1 MDREKNEARWI
12 GGDTEMF
19 VADATDRLY
28 RIERR
33 KDRVIIFF
41 LTARMGYLIPIFLAL
56 SFCYGLIWTAIHLGG
71 GGGAI
76 SALVGGSISL
86 VALACFIKAENLAPF
101 VVTIQPGM
109 VSFQRSFQGVP
120 VSIKK
125 IYPRSAVT
133 DLGVYVG
140 ENRSMA
146 RALKWGRLCLWAEGE
161 SILLESWFPISEGL
175 SLANDLRKIGVEFP
189 RTHGLYDENCA
200 AWVRD
205 DKYLSF

>member
-1 MDREKNEARWI
+1 MS
-12 GGDTEMF
+12 
-19 VADATDRLY
+19 VVDATYRLY

-41 LTARMGYLIPIFLAL
+41 LTNRLGYLIPIFLAL
-56 SFCYGLIWTAIHLGG
+56 SFCYGVVWTAIHLGRG
-71 GGGAI
+71 GGMI
-76 SALVGGSISL
+76 SALVAGSVSL
-86 VALACFIKAENLAPF
+86 LALTCFIKAEHLAPF
-101 VVTIQPGM
+101 VVTIEPDV
-109 VSFQRSFQGVP
+109 VSFQRSFRGVP

-125 IYPRSAVT
+125 IYPRSVVT

-140 ENRSMA
+140 ENRSIS
-146 RALKWGRLCLWAEGE
+146 RALKWGRLCLWAEGK

-189 RTHGLYDENCA
+189 RTYGVYDENCA
-200 AWVRD
+200 ALVTD